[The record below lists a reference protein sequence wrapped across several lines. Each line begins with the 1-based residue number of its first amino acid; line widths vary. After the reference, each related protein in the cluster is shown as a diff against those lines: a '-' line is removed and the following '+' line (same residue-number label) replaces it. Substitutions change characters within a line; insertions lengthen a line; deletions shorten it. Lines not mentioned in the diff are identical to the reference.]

1 MPKIYSVEEAANA
14 LIDTSSPSKFDES
27 SDSIE
32 SVSKDSSW
40 DGASL
45 LQK

>member
-1 MPKIYSVEEAANA
+1 MPKIYPVEEAANA
-14 LIDTSSPSKFDES
+14 LIDTSSPRKFDE
-27 SDSIE
+27 SIE

-40 DGASL
+40 DEASL